1 MMPSF
6 SLLDICGGEKDVA
19 YGVESSALQK
29 EDVAR
34 RGRGARTGSPS
45 LGRDDMRCGCKL
57 LSMGVA
63 TTDGGDV
70 CSRATAK
77 PLFDVPLKFGKQKFG
92 FNNEPELKNKKTEN
106 KTPFSVQVD
115 VE

>member
-1 MMPSF
+1 
-6 SLLDICGGEKDVA
+6 
-19 YGVESSALQK
+19 
-29 EDVAR
+29 
-34 RGRGARTGSPS
+34 
-45 LGRDDMRCGCKL
+45 
-57 LSMGVA
+57 MGVA